1 MKITQPI
8 TIKKLKEIYDEYFD
22 ELFGFVYVRN
32 GFRREDAEETIHD
45 LFVRFWENRERFD
58 PDKGSLRT
66 WLYAILK
73 NLLYDSYRKSRRS
86 PKHTSLEDLDL
97 SLIEDHDEMIDLTSA
112 LNQLSVDDK
121 ELLTLFYINEWSIE
135 EISELLNKEKGAVKV
150 SLHRARK
157 RLREIYEKAH

>member
-73 NLLYDSYRKSRRS
+73 IYYTIHIGKVGVLRN
-86 PKHTSLEDLDL
+86 
-97 SLIEDHDEMIDLTSA
+97 
-112 LNQLSVDDK
+112 
-121 ELLTLFYINEWSIE
+121 TLAWR
-135 EISELLNKEKGAVKV
+135 ISTYL
-150 SLHRARK
+150 
-157 RLREIYEKAH
+157 